1 VKLTQVDVLAK
12 DRSSTIASAIGG
24 DVDQIRRSVSID
36 SEPSLEVTPIVGAS
50 TWQDFAERRILKLT
64 YASAPIELW
73 EIEQIDFSRG
83 QQPGQKGLTCR
94 PLWMR
99 LDDQIAHLTLSDGTK
114 DPNLTLTSV
123 GVTTALNRVLGAA
136 WNSPAFINPGSIDS
150 AIQGSVVN
158 LFRSAATHKEWL
170 TAIKEDLNV
179 QWTARWDSAAG
190 EYKVDLVER
199 VGDPDA
205 SVRTIR
211 ETQQSQGD
219 IVNRLR
225 LRGQRSVDNYFSG
238 VVPLGGAKNQGLT
251 MAGARWPI
259 RSTSYD
265 STGDE
270 TTIVFQDEPVW
281 DDGVLTNAQVTN
293 GGSTHAV
300 QSSSAPDQVIV
311 SGDVSGWDVLWFV
324 DGGRNDLIELRALDA
339 ESQVGR
345 RTRSKRFSGVVPQE
359 NLLERAGVNTAA
371 DSLDGWAAIGS
382 NTNLTV
388 VTSGDY
394 VRNGEGSI
402 EVNTSTASEEEGIRT
417 SSMSFDKAEMGE
429 VVSAFVAV
437 YVAGGG
443 TIQVQLVDSG
453 GKEYPADET
462 IEGGEATLRGYTI
475 EGAKPPTG
483 SLFLK
488 VTKLSGDPTFYVD
501 AATVVAS
508 AKARGFAP
516 AMGPRALW
524 QKGAGYLLREGGVPD
539 RTLDG
544 QVVDLSVLE
553 SRGKE
558 LTLGDATT
566 VILHDGTEIEG
577 RITSTQRDLV
587 VGSDTTAF
595 QVALG
600 EPIDN
605 ALDRFFDPLSGEPP
619 GDGTGGTD
627 RVQPVLQSV
636 EMSQSGPIGE
646 LSFEVSDPLGVVQKV
661 QTRAAEGRN
670 IDPSSDSYSD
680 LTPSAGTYT
689 DTVGLTENHN
699 SYIQV
704 RLVTGPQVDD
714 VERVFAFDRDQIPE
728 ADYNLKWSYN
738 ASRDAVEARIVAVG
752 DEDTASYR
760 FGLDTDRD
768 GTDDEVVTVDTR
780 ATTQL
785 LNPNVSLPPGSK
797 VDVSAKAFSKTGQ
810 AGNEQPEP
818 MVRETFEVPR
828 LSGTIPQARPTLNA
842 TPNQNG
848 DQGELK
854 WTVDDPAGV
863 VNDVLVRTASGRNLD
878 SNDSFSAPTDDNSPY
893 AETVA
898 LTESHN
904 SYIEVKIELSSG
916 LEDIRRMFAFDRNT
930 VPEAT
935 YTLEWRW
942 NSGIELRAVASGDED
957 VSSYAFG
964 LDQDRDGTADETVN
978 VDARSTTEL
987 LNGSTSL
994 TAGELVDVTAVAYAE
1009 TGQSGEAQPAA
1020 GRLGETVEVPAL
1032 SEDIPEARPTISATP
1047 NQSGSTGE
1055 AEWTVDDPAGVVDD
1069 VQTRK
1074 ASGRNLNSNDSFS
1087 APSDD
1092 SSPYSETVAL
1102 TESHNSYIEIRL
1114 VTSSG
1119 IEDVRRLFA
1128 FDRDTVPEAT
1138 YSVEWTY
1145 DSGIIMYVVAK
1156 GDEDV
1161 ASYRFG
1167 LDVKRN
1173 GTIDETTDVD
1183 GRSVTTVVN
1192 GATRLTPGEFV
1203 RIAARAFSETGQAGE
1218 VQPADGQL
1226 DDPVEVPELEGT
1238 NPDTVPTINA
1248 DLDQI
1253 SGTPDKGELDFT
1265 VDDPDGVLTQ
1275 VEVRTAAGRNL
1286 KSSDSYSTLSKSGGT
1301 YTQRVDL
1308 SEKHASFIQVRLNVG
1323 GDLENVTRTFSFDA
1337 DRIPEADYTPKWVWN
1352 QSRQTVEL
1360 VMVAQGDE
1368 DVSSYQ
1374 FTIDAGVTGVV
1385 DNTENIGARSTSTL
1399 VNPSTALAPG
1409 TEVKVTGTAYSETGQ
1424 SGNVESQT
1432 YSQILEVPPREDAIS
1447 VERPVINAELKEPDS
1462 DTGRLE
1468 WTVDDPDNVVNNV
1481 EVRTKQGGN
1490 FDGEGFSS
1498 PSETNPYAEEVG
1510 LVPLHNSYIE
1520 VKLSCG
1526 AGVEDVRQTY
1536 TFDPDDEPTGD
1547 ITLSWDWTGNSQE
1560 LTVNY
1565 VGDDDVES
1573 WKFQADLDNNGTF
1586 ETTHTTNNDAGTQTI
1601 NPGTTLSGGDTIGL
1615 KITCYTEDG
1624 QGGNAK
1630 VLFDGTLEVPL
1641 PREEVPLARPTIT
1654 GETLEPNDTTGRVE
1668 WTVDDPDNVVNSVEV
1683 RTKQGGNFDGESF
1696 SSPSETNPYAEEV
1709 TIQPA
1714 HNSFIEVRLVTE
1726 SDIENIRKLFVF
1738 DPDEEPNGTVNLR
1751 WRWDDQRTSQELK
1764 VEYVGDDDVE
1774 SWKFQADLDNNGTFE
1789 TTHTTNNDAG
1799 TQTINPG
1806 TTLSGGDTI
1815 GLKIT
1820 CYTEDGQGGNAKVLF
1835 DGTLEVPL
1843 PREEVPL
1850 ARPTIT
1856 GETLEPNDTTGRVE
1870 WTVDDP
1876 DNVVNSVEVRTKQ
1889 GGNFDGESFSSPSE
1903 TNPYAEEVT
1912 IQPAHNSFIEV
1923 RLVTE
1928 SDIENIRKL
1937 FVFDPDEEPNG
1948 TVNLRWRWDDQRT
1961 SQELKVEY
1969 VGDDDVESWKFLADL
1984 NNDGIY
1990 ETEHNT
1996 STDAGAQT
2004 INPNYDLSGGDTIG
2018 LKVICYT
2025 KNSRNGKS
2033 KLLFDGSLDVPLPRE
2048 EVPETRPSITV
2059 EDIRTFRS
2067 GGDLFGEVEW
2077 TYDDPDGIVYY
2088 TEVRVAVGEN
2098 LSGTSQPPS
2107 DDTSPFSETVE
2118 IEDKHTS
2125 YIEVQL
2131 KTYGGYD
2138 NVRQVFPFDADTR
2151 PEGSVELR
2159 WEYDAGLGGIKG
2171 VIVTTGDDDVGSW
2184 KFTISDGSNQD
2195 TQYVDGQSV
2204 TEQLNKSFGLDPGQT
2219 VSISADAYSKT
2230 GQSGTVNSILRSETF
2245 VVMADIDAVADGDG
2259 VVIEGKHILLDGATT
2274 IDGGLDLFQTGYH
2287 HPALKQAIQD
2297 GKLIERISF
2306 THPNDVSGTELTGP
2320 LNGRRYK
2327 FQDGATM
2334 VAGEGPYDVACKID
2348 QSAGSEPRVAVE
2360 FSVSSVD
2367 PDVAVGGWFKV
2378 PEGNTDG
2385 VLYSM
2390 DASEY
2395 FRVYVATDGNLKV
2408 NDNLGSGDIDTGRR
2422 IDDGRW
2428 HHIQIAYLKQGS
2440 TTRTLVYIDGTIY
2453 VNEDVSGSLGSGNTR
2468 YLMVGVGSEATAY
2481 DGSTGG
2487 GQQITFYCQDLFC
2500 YKGGSWDNDYA
2511 VPMAA
2516 NPDQFAPIG
2525 RVHGDLLVE
2534 DTVRA
2539 EVVDAEQLFTETF
2552 ILQAG
2557 GVITNNAS
2565 PKDFRVNNDGF
2576 EINAQDTGSGANSFD
2591 IIDFGTDTI
2600 YGFLTGSSNTVLL
2613 SALNS
2618 AVLKLSSDGKTRIQT
2633 DSGQF
2638 VEIISDYLQ
2647 VNKIKGVGANAPV
2660 QLHEGMK
2667 VGANPVQFEWD
2678 DTEKGMVFRD
2688 ARSSQPSN
2696 SEMDALLNPL
2706 EMFLYLVED
2715 PDEGGSDVKL
2725 QFFEKKS
2732 DGTVEGPKG
2741 FGAD

>member
-1 VKLTQVDVLAK
+1 MKLTQVDLLAEDLASIIQSEMGDQFQAITRK
-12 DRSSTIASAIGG
+12 MQLDST
-24 DVDQIRRSVSID
+24 
-36 SEPSLEVTPIVGAS
+36 PSLRLKVHVGAPG
-50 TWQDFAERRILKLT
+50 WQAFDERRVVKLQ
-64 YASAPIELW
+64 YASANTEVW
-73 EIEQIDFSRG
+73 EVQSTTFERG
-83 QQPGQKGLTCR
+83 GAEPRKTVTCR

-99 LDDQIAHLTLSDGTK
+99 LDDQIAYLLLTDGTK
-114 DPNLTLTSV
+114 DVNLSNTSV
-123 GVTTALNRVLGAA
+123 TVSTALTRVLSSTWQCPSLFVPGNIESAFSGA
-136 WNSPAFINPGSIDS
+136 I
-150 AIQGSVVN
+150 VN
-158 LFRSAATHKEWL
+158 TFRSGATHKEHL
-170 TAIKEDLNV
+170 EAIVEDLR
-179 QWTARWDSAAG
+179 AEFKPRWDEANG
-190 EYKVDLVER
+190 EYEIDVVER
-199 VGDPDA
+199 IGDEDA
-205 SVRTIR
+205 TARTIR
-211 ETQQSQGD
+211 ETPQSTGE
-219 IVNRLR
+219 IVNRLQMSGR
-225 LRGQRSVDNYFSG
+225 QTVDRYFSG
-238 VVPLGGAKNQGLT
+238 VVPLGGQDSSTHT
-251 MAGARWPI
+251 MEGARWPI
-259 RSTSYD
+259 ASVNHDSNAGESTV
-265 STGDE
+265 TFE
-270 TTIVFQDEPVW
+270 DEPIW
-281 DDGVLTNAQVTN
+281 DDGVLTNEQVTDGN
-293 GGSTHAV
+293 TTHDVLGAT
-300 QSSSAPDQVIV
+300 APDQITV
-311 SGDVSGWDVLWFV
+311 SGDLSGWDTLWFV
-324 DGGRNDLIELRALDA
+324 DAMGHDLITLRDPAA
-339 ESQVGR
+339 ESQIGR
-345 RTRSKRFSGVVPQE
+345 RTVTKRFSGVTPFA
-359 NLLERAGVNTAA
+359 NLLERAGVSTAA
-371 DSLDGWAAIGS
+371 DSQTGWAKIGS
-382 NTNLTV
+382 NTLLNNVTGDDFVRNGDQSIEV
-388 VTSGDY
+388 VTSASGD
-394 VRNGEGSI
+394 
-402 EVNTSTASEEEGIRT
+402 EEGIRT
-417 SSMSFDKAEMGE
+417 ASFDFQSSELGE
-429 VVSAFVAV
+429 VVSAHVSL
-437 YVAGGG
+437 YVKTGRV
-443 TIQVQLVDSG
+443 QVQLVDSA
-453 GKEYPADET
+453 GKEYPSDET
-462 IEGGEATLRGYTI
+462 IEGGESTIRGYSI
-475 EGAKPPTG
+475 SGAKPADG
-483 SLFLK
+483 SLFVK
-488 VTKLSGDPTFYVD
+488 VVKLESDTEFVVD
-501 AATVVAS
+501 AASIVAS
-508 AKARGFAP
+508 ASARGYSP
-516 AMGPRALW
+516 NMGPRALW
-524 QKGAGYLLREGGVPD
+524 RQGAKHLLRSGGVPE
-539 RTLDG
+539 RTFDG
-544 QVVDLSVLE
+544 TVIDLSELN
-553 SRGKE
+553 STGQE

-566 VILHDGTEIEG
+566 VITHDGTSLEG
-577 RITSTQRDLV
+577 RITSTERQLV
-587 VGSDTTAF
+587 VGSPTVPMT
-595 QVALG
+595 VRLG
-600 EPIDN
+600 EPVND
-605 ALDRFFDPLSGEPP
+605 ALDRFFDEPDGTP
-619 GDGTGGTD
+619 PSDDGDGTS
-627 RVQPVLQSV
+627 RVQPVLTDV
-636 EMSQSGPIGE
+636 VMDQSGNTGE
-646 LSFEVSDPLGVVQKV
+646 LTFSVSDPLGVVQKV
-661 QTRAAEGRN
+661 RARTADGRN
-670 IDPSSDSYSD
+670 LDSGDSYQD
-680 LTPSAGTYT
+680 LSPVSGSYT
-689 DTVGLTENHN
+689 ETVGLSEGHN

-714 VERVFAFDRDQIPE
+714 VERVFAFDRDRIPE

-780 ATTQL
+780 AATQL
-785 LNPNVSLPPGSK
+785 LNPNVSLTPGSK
-797 VDVSAKAFSKTGQ
+797 VNVSAKAFSKAGQ

-818 MVRETFEVPR
+818 MVQETFEVPR

-842 TPNQNG
+842 TPNQSG

-854 WTVDDPAGV
+854 WTVDDPADV
-863 VNDVLVRTASGRNLD
+863 VNDVLVRTASGRNLTTSD
-878 SNDSFSAPTDDNSPY
+878 AFGAPTDDNSPY

-898 LTESHN
+898 LAESHN

-916 LEDIRRMFAFDRNT
+916 LEDIRRMFAFDRDT

-942 NSGIELRAVASGDED
+942 NSGIELRVVASGDED
-957 VSSYAFG
+957 VASYRFE
-964 LDQDRDGTADETVN
+964 LDANRDGVPDESAA

-994 TAGELVDVTAVAYAE
+994 TAGELVDITGVAYAK

-1020 GRLGETVEVPAL
+1020 GLLDETVEVPAL

-1055 AEWTVDDPAGVVDD
+1055 VEWTVDDPAGVVDD

-1074 ASGRNLNSNDSFS
+1074 ASGRNLNSNDNFS

-1253 SGTPDKGELDFT
+1253 SGTPDKGVLDFT

-1308 SEKHASFIQVRLNVG
+1308 SEEHASFIQVRLNVG

-1352 QSRQTVEL
+1352 HSRQTVEL

-1468 WTVDDPDNVVNNV
+1468 WTVDDPDNVVNSV

-1490 FDGEGFSS
+1490 FDGESFSS

-1573 WKFQADLDNNGTF
+1573 WKFLADLNNDGYF
-1586 ETTHTTNNDAGTQTI
+1586 ETEHNTSTDAGAQTI
-1601 NPGTTLSGGDTIGL
+1601 NPNYDLSGGDTIGL
-1615 KITCYTEDG
+1615 KVICYTKNSRSG
-1624 QGGNAK
+1624 K
-1630 VLFDGTLEVPL
+1630 SKLLFDGTLDVPL
-1641 PREEVPLARPTIT
+1641 PRQEVPQARPTISA
-1654 GETLEPNDTTGRVE
+1654 ETLEPDSNTGRVE

-1709 TIQPA
+1709 GLVPL
-1714 HNSFIEVRLVTE
+1714 HNSYIEVRLVTE
-1726 SDIENIRKLFVF
+1726 
-1738 DPDEEPNGTVNLR
+1738 
-1751 WRWDDQRTSQELK
+1751 
-1764 VEYVGDDDVE
+1764 
-1774 SWKFQADLDNNGTFE
+1774 
-1789 TTHTTNNDAG
+1789 
-1799 TQTINPG
+1799 PG
-1806 TTLSGGDTI
+1806 
-1815 GLKIT
+1815 
-1820 CYTEDGQGGNAKVLF
+1820 
-1835 DGTLEVPL
+1835 
-1843 PREEVPL
+1843 
-1850 ARPTIT
+1850 
-1856 GETLEPNDTTGRVE
+1856 
-1870 WTVDDP
+1870 
-1876 DNVVNSVEVRTKQ
+1876 
-1889 GGNFDGESFSSPSE
+1889 
-1903 TNPYAEEVT
+1903 
-1912 IQPAHNSFIEV
+1912 
-1923 RLVTE
+1923 
-1928 SDIENIRKL
+1928 IENIRKL

-1984 NNDGIY
+1984 NNDGY
-1990 ETEHNT
+1990 FETEHNT

-2025 KNSRNGKS
+2025 KNSRSGKS

-2151 PEGSVELR
+2151 PEGSVEIR

-2230 GQSGTVNSILRSETF
+2230 GQSGTVNSILKSETF

-2327 FQDGATM
+2327 FQDGAMM

-2378 PEGNTDG
+2378 EEGNTGG
-2385 VLYSM
+2385 VLFSM

-2395 FRVYVATDGNLKV
+2395 FRVYVAPDGNLKV
-2408 NDNLGSGDIDTGRR
+2408 NDNLGSSDFDTGTP

-2428 HHIQIAYLKQGS
+2428 HHIQIAYVKQGS
-2440 TTRTLVYIDGTIY
+2440 TRILVYIDGSIY
-2453 VNEDVSGSLGSGNTR
+2453 VNEDVSGSLGSGNAR
-2468 YLMVGVGSEATAY
+2468 YLMVGRGSEATAY
-2481 DGSTGG
+2481 DGPTGG
-2487 GQQITFYCQDLFC
+2487 GGQITFYCQDLFC
-2500 YKGGSWDNDYA
+2500 YKGGNWDNDYA

-2618 AVLKLSSDGKTRIQT
+2618 ATLKLASDGKTRIET

-2647 VNKIKGVGANAPV
+2647 VNEIKGVGANAPV

-2667 VGANPVQFEWD
+2667 VGANPVQFEWENS
-2678 DTEKGMVFRD
+2678 EKGMVFRD

-2715 PDEGGSDVKL
+2715 PDEGGSDIKL

-2732 DGTVEGPKG
+2732 DGTVAGPDG